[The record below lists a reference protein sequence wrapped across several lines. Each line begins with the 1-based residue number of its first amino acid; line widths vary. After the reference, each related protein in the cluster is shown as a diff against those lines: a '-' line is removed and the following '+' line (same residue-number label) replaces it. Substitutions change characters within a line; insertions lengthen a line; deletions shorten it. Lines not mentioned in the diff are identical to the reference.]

1 MDLSTSWCQ
10 LWMVG
15 FTLSVCISA
24 RLRKGGNMN
33 PWFCITLDQQ
43 VSEQKWWHLSCNWN
57 NNNTKKFPLIWWSV
71 SLLCQV
77 NHGEIL
83 AGWPVQG
90 FRADLVCRLPTQLL
104 IIEVNSQQ
112 RCWIARDGKWRD
124 SWDDSFPF
132 PTKKL
137 TQVGMS
143 AKPKASPFLFGK
155 RLFLK
160 RQYLHQSF
168 VVTQKTKHNFPN
180 FKRKSSNHPFLLSK
194 NTCKNSQIC
203 WGFYLGTRRE
213 LLASCRLRR
222 AALESGGK
230 VCQAWQTPLIFLLIW
245 KSFFCCLE

>member
-1 MDLSTSWCQ
+1 
-10 LWMVG
+10 
-15 FTLSVCISA
+15 
-24 RLRKGGNMN
+24 MN
-33 PWFCITLDQQ
+33 PWVVLLMTNRYQNKNDGIW
-43 VSEQKWWHLSCNWN
+43 VAIWN
-57 NNNTKKFPLIWWSV
+57 KNNTKKFPLVWSFV

-132 PTKKL
+132 PTKNSHKL
-137 TQVGMS
+137 AWVQN
-143 AKPKASPFLFGK
+143 KK
-155 RLFLK
+155 RAHFCLVSNFFKKTILAPVSCGDRENQTELSQLQEK
-160 RQYLHQSF
+160 NIKSSISF
-168 VVTQKTKHNFPN
+168 VK
-180 FKRKSSNHPFLLSK
+180 K
-194 NTCKNSQIC
+194 NARKNSQIC

-230 VCQAWQTPLIFLLIW
+230 VCQAWQTPLIFFIVLKMIVFLLLGIMIRN
-245 KSFFCCLE
+245 SATLRF

>member
-1 MDLSTSWCQ
+1 MIFHNFHSWISPGLFCLQWTSAR
-10 LWMVG
+10 VG
-15 FTLSVCISA
+15 ASCGWWAFTLSVCISA

-155 RLFLK
+155 RLFFKKTILAPVICGDTENQTQLSELQEK
-160 RQYLHQSF
+160 IIKSSISF
-168 VVTQKTKHNFPN
+168 VKKHMQKLPN
-180 FKRKSSNHPFLLSK
+180 LLRFLPR
-194 NTCKNSQIC
+194 NPPRA
-203 WGFYLGTRRE
+203 LG
-213 LLASCRLRR
+213 LLPPASCCFGVGR
-222 AALESGGK
+222 
-230 VCQAWQTPLIFLLIW
+230 
-245 KSFFCCLE
+245 